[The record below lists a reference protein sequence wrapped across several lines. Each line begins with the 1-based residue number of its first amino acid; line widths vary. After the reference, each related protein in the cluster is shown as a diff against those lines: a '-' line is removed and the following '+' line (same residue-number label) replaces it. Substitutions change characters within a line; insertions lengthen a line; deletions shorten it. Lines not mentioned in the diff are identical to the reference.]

1 VWIFAGAR
9 QRLSRLRMLQ
19 RNASSVSRSC
29 PVRVMRPCNGSFHVI
44 ASAEIVSWA
53 QQRERECC
61 LLVLNLVSSTLPCI
75 RQPRPRLSPSRLRQ
89 ARTHPRLSSSTEL
102 SAVNQ
107 RLLLRTLPVQE
118 QAGTLWLPF
127 RSERSFFATWQDL
140 GLSPMDRLRS
150 EVVGRLLRT
159 PCARV
164 FPRLLARRR
173 QVVVVRRAPAKQ
185 AGPLWLAL
193 RRPLCSVRAASQAT

>member
-1 VWIFAGAR
+1 MYSPAEAAT
-9 QRLSRLRMLQ
+9 Q
-19 RNASSVSRSC
+19 
-29 PVRVMRPCNGSFHVI
+29 PVAAATG
-44 ASAEIVSWA
+44 
-53 QQRERECC
+53 
-61 LLVLNLVSSTLPCI
+61 
-75 RQPRPRLSPSRLRQ
+75 
-89 ARTHPRLSSSTEL
+89 THPPTPVEQHGALGGQ
-102 SAVNQ
+102 SAAAA
-107 RLLLRTLPVQE
+107 E
-118 QAGTLWLPF
+118 DAASEGAGGNFVAAFPLGAFVF
-127 RSERSFFATWQDL
+127 RNLAR
-140 GLSPMDRLRS
+140 LSPMDRLRS